1 MIVYGAND
9 SSSREWLLRE
19 SELTLSKAIS
29 ASHTVEET
37 HKHAREIL
45 KSNEAIDLHKISK
58 HSKFWGQ
65 ITSQAKDTINPLMP
79 GGNKKVTHT

>member
-1 MIVYGAND
+1 MAQTIA
-9 SSSREWLLRE
+9 LRE
-19 SELTLSKAIS
+19 SDFFVNLNWLFPKRYLLVILSKRHINMPA
-29 ASHTVEET
+29 
-37 HKHAREIL
+37 KFF

>member
-1 MIVYGAND
+1 MKLALKGLIKVMIVYGAND

-45 KSNEAIDLHKISK
+45 
-58 HSKFWGQ
+58 
-65 ITSQAKDTINPLMP
+65 
-79 GGNKKVTHT
+79 

>member
-9 SSSREWLLRE
+9 SSSRESLLRE

-45 KSNEAIDLHKISK
+45 NERGHRSAQDFKTFKILRLNHLS
-58 HSKFWGQ
+58 S
-65 ITSQAKDTINPLMP
+65 
-79 GGNKKVTHT
+79 

>member
-1 MIVYGAND
+1 MPIPQNGQTHSNIVGKLPTDCLSVFGLFMKLALKGLIKVMIVYGAND

-45 KSNEAIDLHKISK
+45 
-58 HSKFWGQ
+58 
-65 ITSQAKDTINPLMP
+65 
-79 GGNKKVTHT
+79 